1 MLEKTLSVQ
10 ITVRI
15 IYLNSTIE
23 TIFLEITGKIDILG
37 LLGFILE
44 LVHMLFDFASES
56 PVYGALGIDTDIE
69 TCSAPRISFLEKF
82 MDSQLIGSN
91 APSQIGGYVP
101 CLVSPEYQICL

>member
-23 TIFLEITGKIDILG
+23 TIFLEITGKIDILV
-37 LLGFILE
+37 LIGFIIE
-44 LVHMLFDFASES
+44 LVHMRMDVASES

-69 TCSAPRISFLEKF
+69 TRTVDMHIKTLRQK
-82 MDSQLIGSN
+82 IGSCGEY
-91 APSQIGGYVP
+91 IKTVRGVGYRIAA
-101 CLVSPEYQICL
+101 EQA